1 MNNLK
6 LNLSIKEDSS
16 VLFKRCIRQLLDST
30 FIVGDKDENLFAYIS
45 RESNRHDI
53 SDYLRMI
60 GFDLLVDTNVKIAML
75 RQHEADEETVGLK
88 RANTLTFTTS
98 QYHLLLVLW
107 EMYLEN
113 LGYDEN
119 NIVTLG
125 DVVDKIEVYDVGVDS
140 SKLTEALTLF
150 KKYNLINCDLKNRSE
165 NMPIILYPS
174 LQFGWDIAQFKI
186 VAAQYMKDIE
196 EEDTLNEELLEDER
210 EEEEYE

>member
-1 MNNLK
+1 MNDLK

-30 FIVGDKDENLFAYIS
+30 FIVGDRDEKLFAYIA

-60 GFDLLVDTNVKIAML
+60 GFDVLVDTNVKIAML
-75 RQHEADEETVGLK
+75 RQYEADEETVGLK

-98 QYHLLLVLW
+98 QFHLLLVLW

-165 NMPIILYPS
+165 DMPIILYPS
-174 LQFGWDIAQFKI
+174 LQFGWDIAQFKT

-196 EEDTLNEELLEDER
+196 EEDTLNEELL
-210 EEEEYE
+210 